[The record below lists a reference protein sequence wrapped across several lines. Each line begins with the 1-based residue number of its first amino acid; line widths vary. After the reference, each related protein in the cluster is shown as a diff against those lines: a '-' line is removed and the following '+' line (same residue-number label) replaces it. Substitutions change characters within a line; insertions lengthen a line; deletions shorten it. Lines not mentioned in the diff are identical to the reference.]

1 MNISRSL
8 GIGCLLCCASKVAI
22 LAFGGAA
29 VLGGTALALDKG
41 ALPGVLC
48 SLGLGLL
55 GIAFHMMQT
64 REAQAKLCPVKA
76 QSKNVK

>member
-22 LAFGGAA
+22 L
-29 VLGGTALALDKG
+29 VLGGGAILGGSTLALG
-41 ALPGVLC
+41 HGPLPGILC

-55 GIAFHMMQT
+55 GIAFHMIQT
-64 REAQAKLCPVKA
+64 REAQAKLCPIKA
-76 QSKNVK
+76 

>member
-22 LAFGGAA
+22 LGLGGGAI
-29 VLGGTALALDKG
+29 LGGTALALDHG
-41 ALPGVLC
+41 PLPGIQC

-55 GIAFHMMQT
+55 GIAFHRIQT
-64 REAQAKLCPVKA
+64 REA
-76 QSKNVK
+76 